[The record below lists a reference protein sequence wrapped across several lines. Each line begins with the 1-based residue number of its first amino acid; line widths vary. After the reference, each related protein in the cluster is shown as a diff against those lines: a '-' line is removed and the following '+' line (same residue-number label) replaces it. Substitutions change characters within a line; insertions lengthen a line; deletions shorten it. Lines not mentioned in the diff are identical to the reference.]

1 MKTIKFLCILFLFGF
16 ESFSQTDFNKYA
28 NIQDSLSVKAYE
40 VRDNKKFEK
49 ILSDFMLRY
58 NKLPDST
65 KKQNKNYVS
74 GMYYNLT
81 CLYSLQ
87 SNKPSAI
94 TNFNNAIKYGYRD
107 YYHILEDTDLD
118 NIRNEEGYKKIVSGL
133 KKTCDYLYIL
143 RHAEKYNSSDKR
155 EVPKFTYQSANDPN
169 LVALKKAFNL
179 DSIAGTG
186 NEISQILN
194 LLHWIHNLVPHDGSH
209 ENPVVKN
216 AMNMIAVCKK
226 DNRGLNCRGMATVL
240 NECYLALGF
249 KSRFLTCLPKD
260 SLGID
265 DDCHVI
271 NMVYSST
278 HKKWLWIDPT
288 FDAYVMNENGELLS
302 IEEVRDRVINNK
314 PLILNPDAN
323 WNHKSSQSKEHYLLN
338 YMAKNMYMFQCPLNS
353 QYDTE
358 TAINGKTTEY
368 VQLYP
373 LEYFKQPKEKTVET
387 GKVSKITFVNYP
399 TNNPSIFWQS
409 PE

>member
-1 MKTIKFLCILFLFGF
+1 
-16 ESFSQTDFNKYA
+16 
-28 NIQDSLSVKAYE
+28 
-40 VRDNKKFEK
+40 
-49 ILSDFMLRY
+49 
-58 NKLPDST
+58 
-65 KKQNKNYVS
+65 
-74 GMYYNLT
+74 
-81 CLYSLQ
+81 
-87 SNKPSAI
+87 
-94 TNFNNAIKYGYRD
+94 
-107 YYHILEDTDLD
+107 
-118 NIRNEEGYKKIVSGL
+118 
-133 KKTCDYLYIL
+133 
-143 RHAEKYNSSDKR
+143 
-155 EVPKFTYQSANDPN
+155 
-169 LVALKKAFNL
+169 
-179 DSIAGTG
+179 
-186 NEISQILN
+186 
-194 LLHWIHNLVPHDGSH
+194 
-209 ENPVVKN
+209 
-216 AMNMIAVCKK
+216 
-226 DNRGLNCRGMATVL
+226 
-240 NECYLALGF
+240 
-249 KSRFLTCLPKD
+249 
-260 SLGID
+260 
-265 DDCHVI
+265 
-271 NMVYSST
+271 YSST